1 MTAVVRRATPAEAEA
16 VADLVRRHNA
26 EQDEPTEHFTAES
39 LIRDGFGDDAT
50 LTALVAE
57 QDERLVGFALLHVAY
72 EVPWAA
78 RGLYLTDLF
87 VLPEARRQGV
97 GRALVAACARESRDQ
112 GRSYVWWVSKPW
124 NEQARA
130 FYEALGAITAPVNAH
145 ALTFEAFE
153 ALSGEGED
161 AGG

>member
-1 MTAVVRRATPAEAEA
+1 MTAVTRRATPAEADA
-16 VADLVRRHNA
+16 VVELVRQHNA

-50 LTALVAE
+50 LTPLVAE
-57 QDERLVGFALLHVAY
+57 QEGRLVGFALLHVAY

-87 VLPEARRQGV
+87 VLPEARRHGI
-97 GRALVAACARESRDQ
+97 GRALVAACAREAKSQ

-124 NEQARA
+124 NEEARA
-130 FYEALGAITAPVNAH
+130 FYDALGAITAPVNAH

-153 ALSGEGED
+153 ALAGEGED
-161 AGG
+161 